1 MAVDIQKL
9 IDGKNIETVMQ
20 LVISPNQD
28 YAAGIEALSRGID
41 PDTGLRVSPMEM
53 IASADAMGLLPD
65 LEKLMLYKA
74 LETFKPLHEAN
85 PDLLLF
91 INMGT
96 RFIEICLNSDY
107 IDSVIQAFDIPVSNI
122 FFDITAFE
130 SNRLD
135 ITKNFAD
142 IYRNKGFYM
151 CIDDIGSD
159 YNNIDKLL
167 YLSPDIVKIDFKALR
182 KLENKTYAENMI
194 KTMKYITETLGII
207 MVAKGIEDEEDV
219 SFALKNGAQFMQ
231 GYYISQPLDLTT
243 ESLISIKDRYRNL
256 MAVHVIE
263 EGSRTNLSRQMT
275 SKAYRVMNGMK
286 DMLSA
291 QGGNLAGIDAEA
303 IYNAFPMIENFWIL
317 DDTGIQNGTNHVNLE
332 NYMPKKTSM
341 FQIYSPGTDF
351 SGKDLFSQLY
361 STILNI
367 WVTPPF
373 NSILTNN
380 LCVGSSIRLDFSSE
394 MAVLCANINLDKIH
408 EKGICPIVEPKGGAD
423 EDDGFKIII
432 GE

>member
-9 IDGKNIETVMQ
+9 IDKKNIETVMQ

-41 PDTGLRVSPMEM
+41 PDTGERVSPMEM
-53 IASADAMGLLPD
+53 INAADHSGLLPD

-91 INMGT
+91 MNMGT
-96 RFIEICLNSDY
+96 RFIEICQNTDY
-107 IDSVIQAFDIPVSNI
+107 IDSAIQAFDIPVSNI

-130 SNRLD
+130 SNRLV

-142 IYRNKGFYM
+142 IYRGKGFYM

-167 YLSPDIVKIDFKALR
+167 YLSPDIVKIDFRALR

-194 KTMKYITETLGII
+194 KTLKFITETLGII

-219 SFALKNGAQFMQ
+219 SFALANGAQFMQ

-256 MAVHVIE
+256 MAAHVIE
-263 EGSRTNLSRQMT
+263 EGSRTELSRQMT
-275 SKAYRVMNGMK
+275 SKAYMIMNSIK
-286 DMLSA
+286 EMLSRYKDNMEA
-291 QGGNLAGIDAEA
+291 VDAES
-303 IYNAFPMIENFWIL
+303 IYSAFPMVENFWIL

-351 SGKDLFSQLY
+351 SGKEIFSQLY
-361 STILNI
+361 NTILNV

-380 LCVGSSIRLDFSSE
+380 LCVGSSIRLDFSPE
-394 MAVLCANINLDKIH
+394 MAVFCANINLSKIH
-408 EKGICPIVEPKGGAD
+408 DKGKSPEAIEN
-423 EDDGFKIII
+423 EEEGFKIII
-432 GE
+432 GD

>member
-9 IDGKNIETVMQ
+9 INNKNIEIVMQ

-28 YAAGIEALSRGID
+28 YAAGIEALSRGVD
-41 PDTGLRVSPMEM
+41 PDSGERVSPMEM
-53 IASADAMGLLPD
+53 ITAADAMGLLPD

-91 INMGT
+91 MNMGT
-96 RFIEICLNSDY
+96 RFIEICQNSDY
-107 IDSVIQAFDIPVSNI
+107 IDSAIQAFGIPVSNI
-122 FFDITAFE
+122 FFDITAFD
-130 SNRLD
+130 SSRLG

-142 IYRNKGFYM
+142 IYRGKGFYM

-167 YLSPDIVKIDFKALR
+167 YLSPDIVKIDFRALR

-256 MAVHVIE
+256 MAAHVIE
-263 EGSRTNLSRQMT
+263 EGSRTDLSRQLT
-275 SKAYRVMNGMK
+275 SKAYMIMNDIKEMISNHFE
-286 DMLSA
+286 DVE
-291 QGGNLAGIDAEA
+291 NLDAEA
-303 IYNAFPMIENFWIL
+303 IYSAFPMIENFWIL
-317 DDTGIQNGTNHVNLE
+317 DDKGIQNGVNHVNLE

-361 STILNI
+361 STILNV

-380 LCVGSSIRLDFSSE
+380 LCVGSSIRLDFSPE

-408 EKGICPIVEPKGGAD
+408 EKGKKPQTVED
-423 EDDGFKIII
+423 EEDGFKIII
-432 GE
+432 GD